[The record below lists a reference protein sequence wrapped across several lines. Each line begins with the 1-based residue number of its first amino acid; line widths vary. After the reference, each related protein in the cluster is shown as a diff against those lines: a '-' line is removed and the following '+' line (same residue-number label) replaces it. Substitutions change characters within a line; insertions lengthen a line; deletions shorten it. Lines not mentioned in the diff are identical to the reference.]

1 MRGTFCSVWWMSL
14 AGSASVSESAIR
26 RLNWGCGTEPP
37 EGWINC
43 DIKDAPGID
52 ISCDIREGL
61 PLEASS
67 LDYVVSIHALPEL
80 PYPDVEP
87 ALTELHRVLK
97 PGGVLRLGLP
107 DLEKAMRAY
116 SDGNAD
122 YFLIPDDDVRSLGG
136 KLIVQMTWYGYSKSM
151 YTFDF
156 TEELLYH
163 SGFRRVVRCKY
174 RETVSE
180 HPEITALDNR
190 ERESFF
196 VDAFK

>member
-1 MRGTFCSVWWMSL
+1 MSL
-14 AGSASVSESAIR
+14 AGSASVSEPAIR

-37 EGWINC
+37 DGWINC
-43 DIKDAPGID
+43 DIKEGAGID

-67 LDYVVSIHALPEL
+67 LDYVVSVHALPEL

-97 PGGVLRLGLP
+97 PGGVLRLALP

-116 SDGNAD
+116 GEGNAD

-156 TEELLYH
+156 TEELLYR
-163 SGFRRVVRCKY
+163 SGFRRAVRCRY
-174 RETVSE
+174 QETVSE

>member
-1 MRGTFCSVWWMSL
+1 VPEQR
-14 AGSASVSESAIR
+14 IR

-37 EGWINC
+37 DGWVNC
-43 DIKDAPGID
+43 DIKDGAGIQ
-52 ISCDIREGL
+52 ISCDIRDGL
-61 PLEASS
+61 PLEDSS
-67 LDYVVSIHALPEL
+67 FDYIASIHALPEL

-87 ALTELHRVLK
+87 ALVELHRVLK
-97 PGGVLRLGLP
+97 PDGALRLALP

-116 SDGNAD
+116 RDGDAG

-156 TEELLYH
+156 AEELLYRA
-163 SGFRRVVRCKY
+163 GFRRVVRCDY
-174 RETVSE
+174 RETASE
-180 HPEITALDNR
+180 HAEITALDNR
-190 ERESFF
+190 ERESLF

>member
-1 MRGTFCSVWWMSL
+1 MP
-14 AGSASVSESAIR
+14 EPAIR

-37 EGWINC
+37 DGWVNC
-43 DIKDAPGID
+43 DIKDGTGID
-52 ISCDIREGL
+52 ISCDIRDGL

-67 LDYVVSIHALPEL
+67 IDYAVSVHALPEL
-80 PYPDVEP
+80 PYPDVEL
-87 ALTELHRVLK
+87 ALMELHRVLR

-107 DLEKAMRAY
+107 DFEKAMRAY
-116 SDGNAD
+116 EEGNAA
-122 YFLIPDDDVRSLGG
+122 YFLIPDDDARSLGG

-156 TEELLYH
+156 AEELLYGV
-163 SGFRRVVRCKY
+163 GFRRVVRCEY
-174 RETVSE
+174 RQTVSE
-180 HPEITALDNR
+180 HPGIVGLDNR

>member
-1 MRGTFCSVWWMSL
+1 VPEQP
-14 AGSASVSESAIR
+14 VQ

-43 DIKDAPGID
+43 DIKEGPGID
-52 ISCDIREGL
+52 ISCDIRDGL

-67 LDYVVSIHALPEL
+67 LDYVVTVHALPEL
-80 PYPDVEP
+80 PFPDVEP
-87 ALTELHRVLK
+87 ALVELHRVLK
-97 PGGVLRLGLP
+97 PGGALRLALP

-116 SDGNAD
+116 QNGDAG
-122 YFLIPDDDVRSLGG
+122 YFLIPDDDARSLGG

-151 YTFDF
+151 YTFDC
-156 TEELLYH
+156 TEELLYRA
-163 SGFRRVVRCKY
+163 GFRRVVRCAF
-174 RETVSE
+174 RETVSD

>member
-1 MRGTFCSVWWMSL
+1 VPEQT
-14 AGSASVSESAIR
+14 IR
-26 RLNWGCGTEPP
+26 RLNWGSGTEPSD
-37 EGWINC
+37 GWVNC
-43 DIKDAPGID
+43 DIKEGPGID
-52 ISCDIREGL
+52 VSCDIRDGL
-61 PLEASS
+61 PLPPASF
-67 LDYVVSIHALPEL
+67 DYVVSIHALPEL

-87 ALTELHRVLK
+87 ALVELHRVLK
-97 PGGVLRLGLP
+97 PEGVLRLALP
-107 DLEKAMRAY
+107 DLEKAMHAY
-116 SDGNAD
+116 RQGNAD

-156 TEELLYH
+156 TEELLYRA
-163 SGFRRVVRCKY
+163 GFRRVVRCKY

-180 HPEITALDNR
+180 HSEITTLDNR

>member
-1 MRGTFCSVWWMSL
+1 MS
-14 AGSASVSESAIR
+14 EPAIR

-37 EGWINC
+37 DGWINC
-43 DIKDAPGID
+43 DIKEAAGID
-52 ISCDIREGL
+52 ISCDIRDGL
-61 PLEASS
+61 PLETSS
-67 LDYVVSIHALPEL
+67 LDYAVSIHAFPEL

-107 DLEKAMRAY
+107 DLEKAMHAY
-116 SDGNAD
+116 KEGNAD

-156 TEELLYH
+156 TEELLYR
-163 SGFRRVVRCKY
+163 SGFRRAVRCGY
-174 RETVSE
+174 QETVSDR
-180 HPEITALDNR
+180 PGITALDNR
-190 ERESFF
+190 RRESFF